1 MKYEGKDNE
10 DKKLIMKY
18 EGKENSVGEP
28 QVFAQL
34 TKYETKV
41 SKLAEIVA
49 ILESRLRSISRI
61 KPPSEIQVDG
71 KKEPKQLVP
80 LAQEIKNNND
90 KIAEQINIIESIIQ
104 RLEV

>member
-18 EGKENSVGEP
+18 EGKENSVEP

-34 TKYETKV
+34 TIYETKV

>member
-18 EGKENSVGEP
+18 EGKDNSVGEP
-28 QVFAQL
+28 QVVAQL
-34 TKYETKV
+34 AKYETKV

-49 ILESRLRSISRI
+49 TLESRLRSISRI
-61 KPPSEIQVDG
+61 KPPQEIRVDG
-71 KKEPKQLVP
+71 RKEPEQLVP

-90 KIAEQINIIESIIQ
+90 KMAEEINIIESIIQ
-104 RLEV
+104 RIEV